1 MAILEEEVTTAD
13 MTNQLLQETEILVPE
28 LQNLTKNLDVSELNA
43 TGDSNFSD
51 RNEVDEDLNVSELN
65 VTEDLNITE
74 KNFTEELNVSEHEEF
89 VTKQSKQKFDDD
101 VFINVVY
108 HLTAAPSSTMPSSLI
123 EGTQFEDPIVIFP
136 LETSQVIEPEE
147 VLEKHDV
154 PVQEEDVRKI
164 ADALYDERIAMQ
176 IKTEMKSN
184 EGETPKGMCLVAI

>member
-1 MAILEEEVTTAD
+1 
-13 MTNQLLQETEILVPE
+13 
-28 LQNLTKNLDVSELNA
+28 
-43 TGDSNFSD
+43 
-51 RNEVDEDLNVSELN
+51 LNVSELN

-101 VFINVVY
+101 VFINVLY
-108 HLTAAPSSTMPSSLI
+108 HLTAALPSSLI
-123 EGTQFEDPIVIFP
+123 EGTQFEDPLVIFP
-136 LETSQVIEPEE
+136 LETSQVIEAEE

-164 ADALYDERIAMQ
+164 ADALYDERIVMQ

-184 EGETPKGMCLVAI
+184 EGETPEGMCLVAIFGFSMSRTSKTSDLLKMGWWKWELAINIYCPVRLLLVNSMLRNTRVS